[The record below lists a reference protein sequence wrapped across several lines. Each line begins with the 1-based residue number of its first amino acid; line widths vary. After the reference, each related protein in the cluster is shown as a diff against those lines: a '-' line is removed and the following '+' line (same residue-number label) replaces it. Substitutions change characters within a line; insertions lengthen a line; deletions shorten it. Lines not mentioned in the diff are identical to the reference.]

1 LRARPRAGCQ
11 DCASRI
17 FHLYVRGDETFVDD
31 HVSRAVANGYAAFC
45 LLELLEDEVT
55 RCLGLLGVGTF
66 AELDASYLHPAE
78 PVTSPHV
85 LSAFPLL
92 KIEDYRY

>member
-1 LRARPRAGCQ
+1 MLCALAAAGQ
-11 DCASRI
+11 AGIQCACSK
-17 FHLYVRGDETFVDD
+17 
-31 HVSRAVANGYAAFC
+31 
-45 LLELLEDEVT
+45 LLEDEVS
-55 RCLGLLGVGTF
+55 RCMGLLGVGTF